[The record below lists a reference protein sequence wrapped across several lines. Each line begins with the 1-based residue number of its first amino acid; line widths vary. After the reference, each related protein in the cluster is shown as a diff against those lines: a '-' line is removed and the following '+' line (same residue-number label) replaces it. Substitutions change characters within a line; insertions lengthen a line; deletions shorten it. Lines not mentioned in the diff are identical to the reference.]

1 MFAQLQII
9 EMQSSPITKNDSLL
23 IFQLFIINQCNKFPK
38 EPSYSLKLIMK
49 KSALFV
55 MSLFSV
61 FALAQKKWSLQECI
75 SYATE
80 NNLQVLQSDL
90 NTKIQDNSLKIAKR
104 EYLPSIS
111 GTIGNTASFGQTTD
125 NAGKAIRT
133 DAFSNNA
140 NIGANLLIY
149 NNGRLEKNIRR
160 TEFEVQ
166 AAQFD
171 LERIKNDI
179 SLQIAQQYLNVL
191 LNREITKI
199 SQSAL
204 ENADKL
210 YQRAKITTEVGT
222 TARTILA
229 EAEAALAR
237 EKQNVKTA
245 EINTGRSLFALA
257 MLLQI
262 PDYKDFDVQ
271 EVPVNDDPKAPLFS
285 AANIID
291 QAYENQPQ
299 IKAAESRIKSAEAQ
313 TKITETAFWPTVTAN
328 AGFGSTYFYLFNNGN
343 LPQVRFFEQYKDN
356 FGQQVGIS
364 ANIPIFNKGITKLNV
379 QQSKINE
386 DIAKNVLLQ
395 QKQQVLQNV
404 QQAQFDAESNYEIFI
419 AATEAE
425 KSSKLALDFAEKSFA
440 AGRATVYDLNNA
452 RNNYANAQGSVAQTK
467 YNYLFSMKLLNFYAG
482 IPLTL

>member
-1 MFAQLQII
+1 
-9 EMQSSPITKNDSLL
+9 
-23 IFQLFIINQCNKFPK
+23 
-38 EPSYSLKLIMK
+38 MK
-49 KSALFV
+49 KSAVVLL
-55 MSLFSV
+55 SLFSV
-61 FALAQKKWSLQECI
+61 FAFSQKKWSLQECVN
-75 SYATE
+75 YAIE

-90 NTKIQDNSLKIAKR
+90 NTKIQDNSLKVAKR
-104 EYLPSIS
+104 QYLPSVS
-111 GTIGNTASFGQTTD
+111 GNVNATASFGQGRDVFGTTNRND
-125 NAGKAIRT
+125 NL
-133 DAFSNNA
+133 SSSA
-140 NIGANLLIY
+140 NVGADILLFNY
-149 NNGRLEKNIRR
+149 GRLEKNIRR
-160 TEFEVQ
+160 TEFEVEATQ
-166 AAQFD
+166 YD

-199 SQSAL
+199 SRSAL
-204 ENADKL
+204 ENADRL
-210 YQRAKITTEVGT
+210 YQRAKITTDVGT
-222 TARTILA
+222 TARTVLA

-257 MLLQI
+257 MLLQL
-262 PDYKDFDVQ
+262 PDYKNFDVQ
-271 EVPVNDDPKAPLFS
+271 EVPVDNAPDAPLFS
-285 AANIID
+285 AENIID
-291 QAYENQPQ
+291 KAYDNQPQ

-313 TKITETAFWPTVTAN
+313 TKINETAFWPTITATAGLGSSDFMLFN
-328 AGFGSTYFYLFNNGN
+328 AGVDINGN
-343 LPQVRFFEQYKDN
+343 RIIQSGFFKQYKDN
-356 FGQQVGIS
+356 FGQQVGVT
-364 ANIPIFNKGITKLNV
+364 ANIPIFNKGITRLNV
-379 QQSKINE
+379 EQAKINE
-386 DIAKNVLLQ
+386 DIAKNTLLQ

-452 RNNYANAQGSVAQTK
+452 RNSYANAQGSVAQSK